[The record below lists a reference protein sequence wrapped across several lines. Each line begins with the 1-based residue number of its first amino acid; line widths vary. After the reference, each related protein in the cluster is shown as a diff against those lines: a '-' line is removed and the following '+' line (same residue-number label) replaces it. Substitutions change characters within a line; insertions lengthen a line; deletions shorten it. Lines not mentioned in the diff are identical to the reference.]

1 MSVWVKPSTFWFAS
15 FLSWSIPFMIFGQF
29 FFVIYYSFTKKI
41 KKLLIP
47 ILVILLGISF
57 INRTFQFWNSKSDE
71 KSNLKI
77 LSYNVRVLNVYDHL
91 NNNKPEIGKEM
102 CNWII
107 GTNSDVICL
116 QEFYNER
123 NSKYFNSIK
132 QLKKGLKAKYY
143 FSASHTNRVGGEFGM
158 IIFSNYP
165 IIGKGV
171 IEQKTKSNNQ
181 MLYLDIKVNDKPIR
195 VYNIHLQSMSIN
207 ENDITDVDSTSK
219 NKIKKVIKRIKKGF
233 IERTQQLALLEE
245 HLELCPYPVII
256 NGDINDLPCSNT
268 YQRLQKKLKNS
279 FEEKGKGFGVTYNG
293 KLPFLRIDN
302 QFFSPELSLNKFTV
316 IDSVKYSDH
325 FPLYAEFNIY
335 HSND

>member
-1 MSVWVKPSTFWFAS
+1 
-15 FLSWSIPFMIFGQF
+15 MILGQV
-29 FFVIYYSFTKKI
+29 FFVFYYSITKKI

-47 ILVILLGISF
+47 IVIILFGSTFIS
-57 INRTFQFWNSKSDE
+57 RTFQFWNNQSIQ

-91 NNNKPEIGKEM
+91 NDNKPEIGKQM
-102 CNWII
+102 CDWII
-107 GTNSDVICL
+107 NTNADVICL

-123 NSKYFNSIK
+123 NSKYFNSIR
-132 QLKKGLKAKYY
+132 QIKKGLKAKYY
-143 FSASHTNRVGGEFGM
+143 FSSSHTNRVGGEFGM
-158 IIFSNYP
+158 IIFSKYP
-165 IIGKGV
+165 IIGKGI

-181 MLYLDIKVNDKPIR
+181 MLYLDIKVNNTPIR

-233 IERTQQLALLEE
+233 LDRTQQLSLLEE

-268 YQRLQKKLKNS
+268 YQRLQKNLKNS

-293 KLPFLRIDN
+293 KLPLLRIDN
-302 QFFSPELSLNKFTV
+302 QFYSNELKLNKFTV
-316 IDSVKYSDH
+316 IDSVKFSDH
-325 FPLYAEFNIY
+325 FPLYSEFDVNY
-335 HSND
+335 TKD